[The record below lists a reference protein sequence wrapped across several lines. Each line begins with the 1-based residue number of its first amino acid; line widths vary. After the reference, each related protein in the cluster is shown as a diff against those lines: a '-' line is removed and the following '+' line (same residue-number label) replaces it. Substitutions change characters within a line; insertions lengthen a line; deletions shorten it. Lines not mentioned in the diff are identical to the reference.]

1 MTMVGAHLLEFKVG
15 DIASSCAFCV
25 NGERRLP
32 PRIKN
37 WRIYVLVAA
46 GLGPISGR
54 EQKTC

>member
-1 MTMVGAHLLEFKVG
+1 MVGAHLLQFRVG

-32 PRIKN
+32 PQMKN
-37 WRIYVLVAA
+37 WCIYVLVAA
-46 GLGPISGR
+46 ELGSISGR